1 MVRILYVVLR
11 FQKRTNEPEREK
23 LKNIEV
29 ITIIIINQPATS
41 IPFKNMAATPK
52 TSTPASN
59 DKKEVNKSATSET
72 KAPEAVM
79 EAIEEDDEFEEFEPC
94 NWSAKEEDTED
105 AQQWKDNW
113 DDDDIEDDFTKSLR
127 AELSKTVA
135 K

>member
-59 DKKEVNKSATSET
+59 DKKEVNKSVTSET

>member
-1 MVRILYVVLR
+1 
-11 FQKRTNEPEREK
+11 
-23 LKNIEV
+23 
-29 ITIIIINQPATS
+29 
-41 IPFKNMAATPK
+41 MAATPK